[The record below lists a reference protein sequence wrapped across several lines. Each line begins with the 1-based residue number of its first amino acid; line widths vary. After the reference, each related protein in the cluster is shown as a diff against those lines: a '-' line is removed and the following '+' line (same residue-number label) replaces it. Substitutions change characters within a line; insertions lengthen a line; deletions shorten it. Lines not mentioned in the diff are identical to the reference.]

1 MTAIRVGAALLLTV
15 AAGAAAP
22 PGAGAQESDGDR
34 RHLAE
39 HPRVRQAVNLID
51 VWAEAELAYDRVPG
65 ASMAL
70 VHDQERIWAGAWGM
84 ARPDEEVP
92 ATPET
97 LYSICSISKLFT
109 SVSVMDLWEEGALEL
124 NDPVGEHLPWFDL
137 EERHDGLSITVES
150 LLTHSSGLPRE
161 SDYPYW
167 SPPDFD
173 FPTREEIRERLAEQ
187 ETLYPAR
194 RYFQYSNLG
203 LSLAG
208 AVVEEV
214 AGEPYDSYVRGRV
227 LDPLGLDDTSPS
239 IPWEDERMASGFGGM
254 TRDGGRDPVPP
265 FEADGIAPAAGFS
278 SSVLDLTRFASWQF
292 RLLDADTAEVL
303 EPSTL
308 EKMHNVHWVDPDWD
322 VHWGLGFSVW
332 RSDDETYVGH
342 GGSCPGFRSH
352 LALLPSR
359 EIGAAFAANAG
370 GVDSDRFTGHAIRI
384 LAPALEAARDTAD
397 EPETTPAEFERFT
410 GTYTNRP
417 WGGETAVIPWKDGLA
432 MLGLPTDDP
441 LEALDEL
448 EHVEGRTFRRV
459 REDGELAETVRFRV
473 DESGRVDAL
482 IHHSN
487 VSRRISVERR

>member
-1 MTAIRVGAALLLTV
+1 MFATRLVAALVVAL
-15 AAGAAAP
+15 AAGVTAP
-22 PGAGAQESDGDR
+22 AGAEAQQTDGAR
-34 RHLAE
+34 PLTE
-39 HPRVRQAVNLID
+39 HPRVRQAANLID
-51 VWAEAELAYDRVPG
+51 VWAEAELAYEQVPG
-65 ASMAL
+65 ASLAV

-124 NDPVGEHLPWFDL
+124 NDRVGEHLPWFDL
-137 EERHDGLSITVES
+137 EERHDGLSITLEG

-161 SDYPYW
+161 SDSPYW

-173 FPTREEIRERLAEQ
+173 FPTREQMRRRLSEQ
-187 ETLYPAR
+187 ETLYPAG

-214 AGEPYDSYVRGRV
+214 AGEPYEAHVRSRV
-227 LDPLGLDDTSPS
+227 LDPLGLDHTSPS
-239 IPWEDERMASGFGGM
+239 IPWEHDRMASGFGGM
-254 TRDGGRDPVPP
+254 TRDGTREPVPA
-265 FEADGIAPAAGFS
+265 FEADGIAPAAGYA
-278 SSVLDLTRFASWQF
+278 SSVLDLARFASWQF
-292 RLLDADTAEVL
+292 RLLDGDTTEVL

-370 GVDSDRFTGHAIRI
+370 GVDSDRFTGNAIRI
-384 LAPALEAARDTAD
+384 LAPALEAARDTAK
-397 EPETTPAEFERFT
+397 EPESPPPEFERFT
-410 GTYTNRP
+410 GTYSNRP

-432 MLGLPTDDP
+432 MVGLPTDDP

-448 EHVEGRTFRRV
+448 EHVEERTFRRV
-459 REDGELAETVRFRV
+459 RENGDLGETVRFRV
-473 DESGRVDAL
+473 DDSGRVDAL